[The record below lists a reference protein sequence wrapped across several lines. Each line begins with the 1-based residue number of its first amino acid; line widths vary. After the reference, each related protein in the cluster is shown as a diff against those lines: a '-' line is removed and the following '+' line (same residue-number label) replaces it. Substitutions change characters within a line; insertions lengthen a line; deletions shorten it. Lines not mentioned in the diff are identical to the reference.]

1 MNSPRGCGSAPRV
14 ARAKLVAGAEG
25 PTVDRDRTQLWC
37 RTDLRSASPCGRSRT
52 STRGIAVSIV

>member
-1 MNSPRGCGSAPRV
+1 MNSPRGCGSALRV

-25 PTVDRDRTQLWC
+25 PTVTG
-37 RTDLRSASPCGRSRT
+37 TAPSYGAETGLRSASPCGRSRT